1 MKLLDTLS
9 DDLTRFAMREMLAHL
24 VRLERQAVLRSS
36 HDPVARWYPA
46 SDLVTAPSGI
56 DEGARHSRHRGPRL
70 TSQRSDAKSP
80 LTSRRVGTW
89 PAETWRTSR
98 KKVECPT
105 ANKQSGPFRVFG

>member
-70 TSQRSDAKSP
+70 TSQRTREVAVNKS
-80 LTSRRVGTW
+80 SRWHLAGRNL
-89 PAETWRTSR
+89 ANI
-98 KKVECPT
+98 KKE
-105 ANKQSGPFRVFG
+105 G